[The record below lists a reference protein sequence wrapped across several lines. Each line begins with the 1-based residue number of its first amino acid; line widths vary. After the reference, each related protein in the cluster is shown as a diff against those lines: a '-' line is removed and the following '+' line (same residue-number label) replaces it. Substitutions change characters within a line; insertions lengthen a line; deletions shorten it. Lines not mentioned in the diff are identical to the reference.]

1 MVPLLPAGAHRPPAP
16 QLTHSTPHI
25 PLYYSAPP
33 CLHPQVVIGTHGKLR
48 DWMQKRVLDVRSIR
62 ILVFDEADEML
73 KVRLG
78 GGG

>member
-1 MVPLLPAGAHRPPAP
+1 
-16 QLTHSTPHI
+16 
-25 PLYYSAPP
+25 
-33 CLHPQVVIGTHGKLR
+33 VIGTHGKLR